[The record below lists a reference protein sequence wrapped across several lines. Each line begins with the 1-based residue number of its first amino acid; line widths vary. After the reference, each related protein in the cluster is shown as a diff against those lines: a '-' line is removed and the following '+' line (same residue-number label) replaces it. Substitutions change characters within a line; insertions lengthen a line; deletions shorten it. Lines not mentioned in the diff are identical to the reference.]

1 MMKYKY
7 NYIIDNGTPMELTQQ
22 LGKLADWNE
31 SNTTGSLNA
40 TFLMLKYDR

>member
-22 LGKLADWNE
+22 LGKLAD
-31 SNTTGSLNA
+31 
-40 TFLMLKYDR
+40 